1 MQRRKHAKGTEAKN
15 SSGQNRRSMMYTEN
29 KQVPSQ
35 DLGGNVTRK
44 ILSYSENLMAV
55 ELRFARG
62 AVGAKHSHPHEQIGY
77 IVSGRLV
84 YQEEGCE
91 DKVLET
97 GDTYYV
103 KPDAVHGI
111 EVLEDTVL
119 LDIFTPMRKDFVE

>member
-1 MQRRKHAKGTEAKN
+1 
-15 SSGQNRRSMMYTEN
+15 MYTEN
-29 KQVPSQ
+29 KNVQTQ
-35 DLGGNVTRK
+35 DLGGGVTRK
-44 ILSYSENLMAV
+44 ILSYSEKLMTV
-55 ELRFARG
+55 ELHFRKG
-62 AVGAKHSHPHEQIGY
+62 SIGAKHSHPHEQIGY

-91 DKVLET
+91 DKELVT

-103 KPDAVHGI
+103 KPNAVHGI

>member
-1 MQRRKHAKGTEAKN
+1 
-15 SSGQNRRSMMYTEN
+15 MYTEN
-29 KQVPSQ
+29 KDVVSK
-35 DLGGNVTRK
+35 DLGGGVTRK
-44 ILSYSENLMAV
+44 ILSYSENLMAA
-55 ELRFARG
+55 ELRFVKG
-62 AVGAKHSHPHEQIGY
+62 AIGAKHSHPHEQIGY
-77 IVSGRLV
+77 IVSGKLI

-91 DKVLET
+91 DKELQT